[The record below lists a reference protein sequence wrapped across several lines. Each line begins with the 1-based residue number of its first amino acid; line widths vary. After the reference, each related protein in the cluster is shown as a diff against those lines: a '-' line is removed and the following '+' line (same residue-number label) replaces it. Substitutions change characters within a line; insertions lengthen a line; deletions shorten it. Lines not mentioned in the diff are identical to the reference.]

1 MRQPVSAVPDRQKR
15 VSIHASVKDA
25 TDDFFHNK
33 SIFLSF
39 NPRIRKG
46 CDDRIGCRV
55 QGYLSFNPRIRKGC
69 DKDVS
74 RSTSAGVGF
83 NPRIRKGCD
92 LFSKYC
98 NQSLRG
104 FNPRI
109 RKGCD
114 SNTAPNAC

>member
-1 MRQPVSAVPDRQKR
+1 MRQIPFS
-15 VSIHASVKDA
+15 H
-25 TDDFFHNK
+25 
-33 SIFLSF
+33 F
-39 NPRIRKG
+39 NSNT
-46 CDDRIGCRV
+46 
-55 QGYLSFNPRIRKGC
+55 SFNPRIRKGC